1 MVLLYLQSGV
11 ISTIRRSTVAEQN
24 TNTEKEVTIKAKVSL
39 INEFKDFLKEYKVI
53 GLAVGFIMGGAATE
67 LVKSLVD
74 NLIMPLVGA
83 LIPGGEW
90 EKATIMIWK
99 FNIGWGALLSSTI
112 NFLIIAW
119 VVFLVAK
126 FMFKEEKVT
135 KK

>member
-1 MVLLYLQSGV
+1 MS
-11 ISTIRRSTVAEQN
+11 EQDLN
-24 TNTEKEVTIKAKVSL
+24 KEKEVTIKAKVSL
-39 INEFKDFLKEYKVI
+39 ISEFKDFLKEYKVI

-74 NLIMPLVGA
+74 NLIMPLVGV

-90 EKATIMIWK
+90 EKATLSLWK
-99 FNIGWGALLSSTI
+99 FHIGWGALLSSTI

>member
-1 MVLLYLQSGV
+1 M
-11 ISTIRRSTVAEQN
+11 AELDVTKEQEA
-24 TNTEKEVTIKAKVSL
+24 EKKVKLKL
-39 INEFKDFLKEYKVI
+39 IHEFKDFLKEYKVI
-53 GLAVGFIMGGAATE
+53 GLAIGFIMGGAATE

-83 LIPGGEW
+83 FIPGGDW
-90 EKATIMIWK
+90 EKATLSLWK
-99 FNIGWGALLSSTI
+99 FDIGWGALLSSTI